1 MPCLTDEQLAH
12 FDEEGYLLVRG
23 MLDVDEVI
31 QPIID
36 EYHGVLDKLAREL
49 YQAGQIAST
58 YDDLPFGKRLTQ
70 IVVESGQIHAQ
81 YFDFSLPQTGIDA
94 NTPFWAGPAV
104 FRCITNPNLL
114 DMVESIVGPE
124 IWSNP
129 VQHVRLKP
137 PERLVP
143 KNHNGQALVSATNWH
158 QDNGVVLPEADDS
171 EVLTVWF
178 PLNEATLENGCL
190 RIMPRSHRQGL
201 QTHCP
206 GGPGG
211 LLDTRAVYGYGCG
224 DAGAHAARRRALP
237 HSTHHPRLAGQQQ
250 RRCALEL

>member
-94 NTPFWAGPAV
+94 DTPFWAGPAV
-104 FRCITNPNLL
+104 F
-114 DMVESIVGPE
+114 
-124 IWSNP
+124 
-129 VQHVRLKP
+129 
-137 PERLVP
+137 
-143 KNHNGQALVSATNWH
+143 A
-158 QDNGVVLPEADDS
+158 
-171 EVLTVWF
+171 
-178 PLNEATLENGCL
+178 
-190 RIMPRSHRQGL
+190 
-201 QTHCP
+201 
-206 GGPGG
+206 
-211 LLDTRAVYGYGCG
+211 
-224 DAGAHAARRRALP
+224 ALP
-237 HSTHHPRLAGQQQ
+237 TPISSTRSSPSSALRSGPTPSSTCASSRLSA
-250 RRCALEL
+250 